1 MSDEIVVP
9 SEAGRPTKKTEQRVE
24 ALLQSLRAGASRQR
38 SAALAGIHRDTLNEW
53 MRLDPAFSDAIEKA
67 EGFAEMRFLS
77 RVATAAENERS
88 WQAAAWILER
98 RFPNEW
104 RKREGIE
111 FSGVNGQAIEVKT
124 VGDPEEEQRRLSA
137 ALGLLEQLGIVARPD
152 STILSVGDIE
162 PETT

>member
-1 MSDEIVVP
+1 MSDEIILG

-53 MRLDPAFSDAIEKA
+53 MKQDPAFSDAIEKA
-67 EGFAEMRFLS
+67 EAFAEARFLS

-104 RKREGIE
+104 RKREGVE

-124 VGDPEEEQRRLSA
+124 IGDPAEEQRRLAA
-137 ALGLLEQLGIVARPD
+137 ALGLLEQLGVVSRPD
-152 STILSVGDIE
+152 DTIVSTGDSD
-162 PETT
+162 PETA

>member
-1 MSDEIVVP
+1 MSDEIILG

-38 SAALAGIHRDTLNEW
+38 SAALAGIHRDTLHEW
-53 MRLDPAFSDAIEKA
+53 MKQDPAFSDAIEKA
-67 EGFAEMRFLS
+67 EAFAEARFLS

-104 RKREGIE
+104 RKREGVE

-124 VGDPEEEQRRLSA
+124 IGDPAEEQRRLAA
-137 ALGLLEQLGIVARPD
+137 ALGLLEQLGVVSRPD
-152 STILSVGDIE
+152 DTIVSTGDSD
-162 PETT
+162 PETA

>member
-1 MSDEIVVP
+1 MSDEIILG

-38 SAALAGIHRDTLNEW
+38 SAALAGIHRDTLHEW
-53 MRLDPAFSDAIEKA
+53 MKQDPAFSDAIEKA
-67 EGFAEMRFLS
+67 EAFAEARFLS

-104 RKREGIE
+104 RKREGVE

-124 VGDPEEEQRRLSA
+124 VGDPAEEQRRLAA
-137 ALGLLEQLGIVARPD
+137 ALGLLEQLGVVSRPD
-152 STILSVGDIE
+152 DTIVSTGDSD
-162 PETT
+162 PETA

>member
-1 MSDEIVVP
+1 MSDEIILG

-38 SAALAGIHRDTLNEW
+38 SAALAGIHRDTLHEW
-53 MRLDPAFSDAIEKA
+53 MKQDPAFSDAIEKA
-67 EGFAEMRFLS
+67 EAFAEARFLS

-98 RFPNEW
+98 RFPKEW
-104 RKREGIE
+104 SKREGVE

-124 VGDPEEEQRRLSA
+124 IGDPAEEQRRLAA
-137 ALGLLEQLGIVARPD
+137 ALGLLEQLGVVSRPD
-152 STILSVGDIE
+152 DTIVSTGDSD
-162 PETT
+162 PETA

>member
-1 MSDEIVVP
+1 MSDEIILG

-38 SAALAGIHRDTLNEW
+38 SAALAGIHRDTLHEW
-53 MRLDPAFSDAIEKA
+53 MKQDPAFSDAIEKA
-67 EGFAEMRFLS
+67 EAFAEARFLS

-104 RKREGIE
+104 RKREGVE

-124 VGDPEEEQRRLSA
+124 VGDPAEEQRRLSA
-137 ALGLLEQLGIVARPD
+137 ALGLLEQLGVVSRPD
-152 STILSVGDIE
+152 DTIISTGDSD